1 MLVNL
6 IKFKLK
12 KKKRIGRGGK
22 KGNYSGRG
30 LKGQKSR
37 AGRRIRPAER
47 DIILKFPKLRG
58 FKFKSIKT
66 KPFVVNLEKID
77 KKFNEGEKVDY
88 QTLIERK
95 IIKIPKSKKNI
106 KIKIL
111 GKGNLDKKLIFSNK
125 FLFSQS
131 ALKKIKEK
139 NCEIVND

>member
-58 FKFKSIKT
+58 FKFKSIKA
-66 KPFVVNLEKID
+66 KPFVVNLDKID
-77 KKFNEGEKVDY
+77 KKFNEGERVDY